1 MIDWMSESFFI
12 LLAWIMIGSGVVTM
26 ITLLLGMKAHYG
38 RYAPVNARSIPARW
52 GWLIQ
57 EAPSFLLPAASFWE
71 APNLGCKVIIL
82 LIVAHY
88 TNRTFIFPL
97 QLKNPKPTPL
107 SIVASAFVFC
117 LWNGYLQGFYHA
129 WYYTFE
135 PGHFRQPISIL
146 GFVLFFGGM
155 AINLHSDEILR
166 NLRKEGE
173 TEYKIPRG
181 GMFEYVSGANFF
193 GEIIEWFGYFLV
205 ARSLPAAAFSFFTFA
220 NIGPRAIQ
228 HHQWYKEKFDN
239 YPRRR
244 KALIPF
250 IL

>member
-1 MIDWMSESFFI
+1 MVDWMSENFFI
-12 LLAWIMIGSGVVTM
+12 LLSWIMIGSGVVTM
-26 ITLLLGMKAHYG
+26 ITLLLGMKAQYG
-38 RYAPVNARSIPARW
+38 RYASVDAKSIAARW

-57 EAPSFLLPAASFWE
+57 EAPSFILPASAFWE
-71 APNLGCKVIIL
+71 APNLGCKIIIL
-82 LIVAHY
+82 LMVIHY
-88 TNRTFIFPL
+88 TNRTFIFPI

-117 LWNGYLQGFYHA
+117 MWNGYLQGFYHA

-135 PGHFRQPISIL
+135 TGHFKQPITIL
-146 GFVLFFGGM
+146 GFILFFGGM
-155 AINLHSDEILR
+155 AINLQSDEILR

-181 GMFEYVSGANFF
+181 GMFEYISGANFF

-228 HHQWYKEKFDN
+228 HHQWYKEKFDD
-239 YPRRR
+239 YPHNR